1 MSFLLIE
8 KLSHL
13 MVGPD
18 WNNAGI
24 INLKLTEF
32 IASFVIE
39 HSQQRIEGVIWTN

>member
-18 WNNAGI
+18 WSKTGI
-24 INLKLTEF
+24 INLKSTEF

-39 HSQQRIEGVIWTN
+39 HSQQIIEGVMGTN